1 MSDKLVKVNEVLNQV
16 NKVIIGKE
24 DVVKKVMATVL
35 CGGHIL
41 LEDVPGV
48 GKTTMA
54 VAFSKA
60 LNLKQTR
67 MQFTPDVLPSD
78 VVGFSV
84 PDKMGNFTYREG
96 AIMCN
101 LFLADEINRTSPK
114 TQSALL
120 EVMEEG
126 NVTVD
131 GVTRKVPDPFVVI
144 ATQNPAGSA
153 GTQLLPESQ
162 LDRFMVRL
170 SIGYPD
176 VESEANMLRGKMDN
190 VTVEDVEQVIDR
202 VALKEAKK
210 EVEQVYV
217 SDEIINYI
225 AEIALS
231 TRNNSYVKLGI
242 SPRGSVALV
251 TMSKAMAFF
260 EGRDYVIPEDVR
272 ACAVDVM
279 GHRIVPSTKARV
291 ENVSVNDIIED
302 TFSKI
307 SVPLV
312 KR

>member
-1 MSDKLVKVNEVLNQV
+1 MSDKLVKVNEVLDQV

-176 VESEANMLRGKMDN
+176 VASEANMLRGKMDN

-260 EGRDYVIPEDVR
+260 EERDYVIPEDVR

>member
-1 MSDKLVKVNEVLNQV
+1 MSDKLVKVNEVLDQV

-114 TQSALL
+114 AQSALL

-202 VALKEAKK
+202 VTLKEAKK

-225 AEIALS
+225 AGIAFS
-231 TRNNSYVKLGI
+231 TRNNSYVKLGL

-260 EGRDYVIPEDVR
+260 EERDYVIPEDVR